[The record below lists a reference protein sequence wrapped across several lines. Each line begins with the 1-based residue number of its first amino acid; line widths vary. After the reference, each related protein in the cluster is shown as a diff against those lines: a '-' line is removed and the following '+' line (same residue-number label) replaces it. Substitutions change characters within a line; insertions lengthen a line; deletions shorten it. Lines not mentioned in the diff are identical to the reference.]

1 MKFYFTFYFKSI
13 FDTEKSKAYK
23 VSENQDDIVFR
34 VYMQKHLD
42 ISAIY
47 DLMSHLQL
55 IWLNIPKLTNC

>member
-42 ISAIY
+42 ISA
-47 DLMSHLQL
+47 S
-55 IWLNIPKLTNC
+55 